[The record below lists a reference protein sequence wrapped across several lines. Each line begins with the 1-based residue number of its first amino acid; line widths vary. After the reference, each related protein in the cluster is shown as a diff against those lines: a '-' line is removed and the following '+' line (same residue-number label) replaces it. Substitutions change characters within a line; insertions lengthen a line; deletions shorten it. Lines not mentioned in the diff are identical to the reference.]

1 MVYTELDVFK
11 ICLGN
16 KSTIQKLSKDILK
29 CEDYKSKQSLK
40 EWLKLYYKVW
50 SGLTKFIRSQCSQNR
65 WVHFSLVGSF
75 SSVSNLENNKDESK
89 QNVYWFIPDV
99 SFLDKGNYK
108 FQEDQ
113 CNKNPYSEI
122 KIAKVNVSPSSIANV
137 CSTTPEAVSY
147 ILKDIVSKSIKLSK
161 EGKSVRL
168 ALKIGYLNLYQG
180 KVLFDTL
187 LETNNDYSTASLNKL
202 IGRRAHKSYGGGT
215 KFSNVFISEKSAM

>member
-1 MVYTELDVFK
+1 M
-11 ICLGN
+11 
-16 KSTIQKLSKDILK
+16 
-29 CEDYKSKQSLK
+29 
-40 EWLKLYYKVW
+40 
-50 SGLTKFIRSQCSQNR
+50 
-65 WVHFSLVGSF
+65 
-75 SSVSNLENNKDESK
+75 
-89 QNVYWFIPDV
+89 
-99 SFLDKGNYK
+99 
-108 FQEDQ
+108 
-113 CNKNPYSEI
+113 
-122 KIAKVNVSPSSIANV
+122 